1 MAPDGCAI
9 QSPTMRGTG
18 GNAMTTV
25 QHRIFAATL
34 LAGVAAGACAAGEAA
49 EPWHVSNSQLGPVS
63 AQTAFDRDTIA
74 ALLPEFRV
82 VETEAWS
89 EGMAYPVIE
98 ARRQAGGETDIVF
111 DGQGER
117 LLAVR
122 IRSAGLVEAAADIG
136 DQAGEAG
143 IVSDQCYAGMEERSG
158 DVHCLDP
165 SVSGL
170 SYWIGVDYAGPDGA
184 LPPRDVILSG
194 TVYEIAWQTVSR

>member
-1 MAPDGCAI
+1 MTITHHCIPAAAI
-9 QSPTMRGTG
+9 
-18 GNAMTTV
+18 
-25 QHRIFAATL
+25 
-34 LAGVAAGACAAGEAA
+34 LAGIVLGACAAGEAA
-49 EPWHVSNSQLGPVS
+49 KNWTVSNSQLGPVS

-74 ALLPEFRV
+74 GLLEDFQV
-82 VETEAWS
+82 VEAEAWS

-98 ARRQAGGETDIVF
+98 ARREAGGEADIVF

-170 SYWIGVDYAGPDGA
+170 SYWIGVDYAGPDGV